1 MFNILNKL
9 MVAKTQEKETDK
21 KKTMQQQQIDNT
33 NPTLSEILK
42 ITSEVT
48 DEDRKYTNAINTD
61 YLD

>member
-9 MVAKTQEKETDK
+9 MTTSDKETDK
-21 KKTMQQQQIDNT
+21 KIMQEQIDNT

>member
-21 KKTMQQQQIDNT
+21 KKAMQQQQIDAT
-33 NPTLSEILK
+33 NPTLAEILK
-42 ITSEVT
+42 INSEET
-48 DEDRKYTNAINTD
+48 DESRKYTNAINTD

>member
-9 MVAKTQEKETDK
+9 MTTRDKETDK
-21 KKTMQQQQIDNT
+21 KIMQEQIDNT

-48 DEDRKYTNAINTD
+48 EEDRKYTNAINTD

>member
-21 KKTMQQQQIDNT
+21 KKIMQEQIDNT

>member
-9 MVAKTQEKETDK
+9 MTTRDKETDK
-21 KKTMQQQQIDNT
+21 KIMQEQIDNT